1 MDIGI
6 FDHLDRGGKSDPQ
19 FYEERIRIAQAFEAA
34 GFYSYHVAE
43 HHFTTLGM
51 APSPSVFLAAV
62 AAQTKKLR
70 MGPLVFALP
79 LYHPLRLLQ
88 EICELDNISHGRLDM
103 GFGRG
108 SSPIEA
114 AYYGEETSQDT
125 YAESLKVILQGL
137 QTDRLTY
144 HGKRFDFDNVPILLS
159 PFQKPYPPIWY
170 GVHSIEASE
179 RAAKNGL
186 NMVSADSV
194 AQTRGFH
201 DHYRKVWGETHPGEA
216 LPKLGLTRFVVV
228 AETDE
233 KAMEIARRA
242 YAFWHDSFHWL
253 FRLHG
258 KTPRLGERAK
268 TYDQVIAEGRGIAG
282 SPDTVAKFLARQLED
297 SASNYFVGQFV
308 FGDMSVEET
317 IRSVELF
324 REQVCPQLDAVD
336 AKLPVH

>member
-1 MDIGI
+1 METGV

-19 FYEERIRIAQAFEAA
+19 FYEERGKIAKAFEAA

-51 APSPSVFLAAV
+51 APSPTVFLAAI
-62 AAQTKKLR
+62 AAQTTRLR
-70 MGPLVFALP
+70 IGPLVFALP
-79 LYHPLRLLQ
+79 LYEPLRLIQ
-88 EICELDNISHGRLDM
+88 EICMLDNISKGRLDM

-108 SSPIEA
+108 SSSIEA

-125 YAESLKVILQGL
+125 YTEGLEVILKGL
-137 QTDRLTY
+137 QTDRLTF
-144 HGKRFDFDNVPILLS
+144 HGKRFNYDDVPILLT

-179 RAAKNGL
+179 RAARRGL

-194 AQTRGFH
+194 ADTRGFH
-201 DHYRKVWGETHPGEA
+201 DHYRKVWKQTHPGEK
-216 LPKLGLTRFVVV
+216 LPRLGLTRFIVV

-233 KAMEIARRA
+233 KALEIAARA
-242 YAFWHDSFHWL
+242 YRYWHDSFHML

-258 KTPRLGERAK
+258 TVPRLGERAK
-268 TYDQVIAEGRGIAG
+268 TFDLVIEEGRGIAG
-282 SPDTVAKFLARQLED
+282 SPDTVAKFLAKQLEE

-308 FGDMSVEET
+308 FGDMSLEET
-317 IRSVELF
+317 LRSVELYKDKVAP
-324 REQVCPQLDAVD
+324 RLDAVD
-336 AKLPVH
+336 ARLPA